1 MSYISILLPAFHLNT
16 TDISEITK
24 QCSIQFDL
32 SPDKF
37 DVLEINDKSSKINF
51 GIKFNESNLSLSSI
65 EDLIYQKDCMQT
77 LSEKAFESLHS
88 MSQKLNELINSF
100 KENGNNEEFK
110 KDLMNDNIKLKELL
124 VSQIEYSDNFRI
136 NTEKTLNRIKEEF
149 RTIVKELETLKK
161 KSNNKEE
168 DINNIENINNNI
180 NNINNNALLIS
191 SSVDGNLGNENKN
204 NIGNNIDNNII
215 NDMQQNINNNNSN
228 NNLQINDN
236 NNVVLPLKVNL
247 IK

>member
-37 DVLEINDKSSKINF
+37 DVLEIIDKSSKINY
-51 GIKFNESNLSLSSI
+51 GIKFNESHLSLSSI

-77 LSEKAFESLHS
+77 LSEKAFESLQS

-124 VSQIEYSDNFRI
+124 VSQIEYSDNFRV

-149 RTIVKELETLKK
+149 KTIVQELETLKK
-161 KSNNKEE
+161 KSNNKEDE
-168 DINNIENINNNI
+168 ININNIENLNNNV
-180 NNINNNALLIS
+180 NLNNNALLIS
-191 SSVDGNLGNENKN
+191 SSVDGNF
-204 NIGNNIDNNII
+204 DNNII
-215 NDMQQNINNNNSN
+215 NDLQQNTNNNN
-228 NNLQINDN
+228 NNLQINEN
-236 NNVVLPLKVNL
+236 NNNLTLPLKVNL

>member
-24 QCSIQFDL
+24 QCSIQFAL
-32 SPDKF
+32 SSDKF
-37 DVLEINDKSSKINF
+37 DVLEINDKSSKINY

-161 KSNNKEE
+161 KSNNKED
-168 DINNIENINNNI
+168 DINNIESLN

-191 SSVDGNLGNENKN
+191 SSIDGNLGNENKN
-204 NIGNNIDNNII
+204 NTGNNIENNIV
-215 NDMQQNINNNNSN
+215 NDLQQNINSNNTN

>member
-16 TDISEITK
+16 TDISEISK
-24 QCSIQFDL
+24 QCSIQFGL

-37 DVLEINDKSSKINF
+37 DVLEIIDKSPQINY
-51 GIKFNESNLSLSSI
+51 GIKFNESYLSLSSI

-88 MSQKLNELINSF
+88 MSQKLNEIVNSF

-124 VSQIEYSDNFRI
+124 VSQIEYSDNFRV

-149 RTIVKELETLKK
+149 KTIVQELETLKK
-161 KSNNKEE
+161 KSNNKEDE
-168 DINNIENINNNI
+168 ININNIENLNNNANL
-180 NNINNNALLIS
+180 NNKALLIS
-191 SSVDGNLGNENKN
+191 SSVDGNF
-204 NIGNNIDNNII
+204 DNNII
-215 NDMQQNINNNNSN
+215 NDLQQNTNNN
-228 NNLQINDN
+228 NNLQINEN
-236 NNVVLPLKVNL
+236 NNNLTLPLKVNL

>member
-1 MSYISILLPAFHLNT
+1 MPAFHLNT
-16 TDISEITK
+16 TDISEISK
-24 QCSIQFDL
+24 QCSIQFGL

-37 DVLEINDKSSKINF
+37 DVLEIIDKSPQINY
-51 GIKFNESNLSLSSI
+51 GIKFNESYLSLSSI

-88 MSQKLNELINSF
+88 MSQKLNEIVNSF

-124 VSQIEYSDNFRI
+124 VSQIEYSDNFRV

-149 RTIVKELETLKK
+149 KTIVQELETLKK
-161 KSNNKEE
+161 KSNNKEDE
-168 DINNIENINNNI
+168 ININNIENLNNNV
-180 NNINNNALLIS
+180 NLNNNALLIS
-191 SSVDGNLGNENKN
+191 SSVDGNF
-204 NIGNNIDNNII
+204 DNNII
-215 NDMQQNINNNNSN
+215 NDLQQNTNNNNN
-228 NNLQINDN
+228 NNLQINEN
-236 NNVVLPLKVNL
+236 NNNLTLPLKVNL

>member
-37 DVLEINDKSSKINF
+37 DVLEINDKSSKINY

-149 RTIVKELETLKK
+149 RTIVQELETLKK
-161 KSNNKEE
+161 KSNNKED
-168 DINNIENINNNI
+168 DINNIESIN

-191 SSVDGNLGNENKN
+191 SSIDGNLGNENN
-204 NIGNNIDNNII
+204 TGNNIENNIA
-215 NDMQQNINNNNSN
+215 NDMQQNINSNNTN
-228 NNLQINDN
+228 NNLQINDK

>member
-37 DVLEINDKSSKINF
+37 DVLEINDKSSKINY

-149 RTIVKELETLKK
+149 RTIVQELETLKK
-161 KSNNKEE
+161 KSNNKED
-168 DINNIENINNNI
+168 DINNIESIN

-191 SSVDGNLGNENKN
+191 SSIDGNLGNENN
-204 NIGNNIDNNII
+204 TGNNIENNIA
-215 NDMQQNINNNNSN
+215 NDMQQNINSNNTN

>member
-16 TDISEITK
+16 TDISEISK
-24 QCSIQFDL
+24 QCSIQFGL

-37 DVLEINDKSSKINF
+37 DVLEIIDKSPQINY
-51 GIKFNESNLSLSSI
+51 GIKFYESYLSLSSI

-88 MSQKLNELINSF
+88 MSQKLNEIVNSF

-124 VSQIEYSDNFRI
+124 VSQIEYSDNFRV

-149 RTIVKELETLKK
+149 KTIVQELETLKK
-161 KSNNKEE
+161 KSNNKEDE
-168 DINNIENINNNI
+168 ININNNENL
-180 NNINNNALLIS
+180 NNNVNLNNNALLIS
-191 SSVDGNLGNENKN
+191 SSVDGNF
-204 NIGNNIDNNII
+204 DNNII
-215 NDMQQNINNNNSN
+215 NDLQQNTNNNN
-228 NNLQINDN
+228 NNLQINEN
-236 NNVVLPLKVNL
+236 NNNLTLPLKVNL

>member
-32 SPDKF
+32 SSDKF
-37 DVLEINDKSSKINF
+37 DVLEINDKSSKINY

-161 KSNNKEE
+161 KSNNKED
-168 DINNIENINNNI
+168 DINNIESLN

-191 SSVDGNLGNENKN
+191 SSIDGNLGNENKN
-204 NIGNNIDNNII
+204 NTGNNIENNIV
-215 NDMQQNINNNNSN
+215 NDMQQNINSNNTNNNS
-228 NNLQINDN
+228 QINDN

>member
-16 TDISEITK
+16 TDISEISK
-24 QCSIQFDL
+24 QCSIQFGL

-37 DVLEINDKSSKINF
+37 DVLEIIDKSPQINY
-51 GIKFNESNLSLSSI
+51 GIKFNESYLSLSSI

-88 MSQKLNELINSF
+88 MSQKLNEIVNSF

-124 VSQIEYSDNFRI
+124 VSQIEYSDNFRV

-149 RTIVKELETLKK
+149 KTIVQELETLKK
-161 KSNNKEE
+161 KSNNKEDE
-168 DINNIENINNNI
+168 ININNIENLNNNV
-180 NNINNNALLIS
+180 NLNNNALLIS
-191 SSVDGNLGNENKN
+191 SSVDGNF
-204 NIGNNIDNNII
+204 DNNII
-215 NDMQQNINNNNSN
+215 NDLQQNTNNN
-228 NNLQINDN
+228 NNLQINEN
-236 NNVVLPLKVNL
+236 NNNLTLPLKVNL

>member
-16 TDISEITK
+16 TDISEIIK

-161 KSNNKEE
+161 KSNNKDD
-168 DINNIENINNNI
+168 DINNIESLN

-191 SSVDGNLGNENKN
+191 SSIDGNLGNENKN
-204 NIGNNIDNNII
+204 NTGNNIENNIV
-215 NDMQQNINNNNSN
+215 NDMQQNINSNNTNNNS
-228 NNLQINDN
+228 QINDN

>member
-16 TDISEITK
+16 TDISEISK
-24 QCSIQFDL
+24 QCSIQFGL

-37 DVLEINDKSSKINF
+37 DVLEIIDKSPQINY
-51 GIKFNESNLSLSSI
+51 GIKFNESYLSLSSI

-88 MSQKLNELINSF
+88 MSQKLNEIVNSF

-124 VSQIEYSDNFRI
+124 VSQIEYSDNFRV

-149 RTIVKELETLKK
+149 KTIVQELETLKK
-161 KSNNKEE
+161 NQIIKRMK
-168 DINNIENINNNI
+168 
-180 NNINNNALLIS
+180 LI
-191 SSVDGNLGNENKN
+191 
-204 NIGNNIDNNII
+204 
-215 NDMQQNINNNNSN
+215 
-228 NNLQINDN
+228 
-236 NNVVLPLKVNL
+236 
-247 IK
+247 

>member
-37 DVLEINDKSSKINF
+37 DVLEFIDKSSKINY
-51 GIKFNESNLSLSSI
+51 GIKFNESHLSLSSI

-77 LSEKAFESLHS
+77 LSEKAFESLQS

-149 RTIVKELETLKK
+149 RTIVQELETLKK
-161 KSNNKEE
+161 KSNNKDD
-168 DINNIENINNNI
+168 DIYNVESVNNNI
-180 NNINNNALLIS
+180 NNNNALLIS
-191 SSVDGNLGNENKN
+191 SSVDGNIGNENKIN
-204 NIGNNIDNNII
+204 SGNNSDNNIV
-215 NDMQQNINNNNSN
+215 NDMQQNTNNNHLQINENNNN
-228 NNLQINDN
+228 I
-236 NNVVLPLKVNL
+236 VLPLKVNL

>member
-16 TDISEITK
+16 TDISEISK
-24 QCSIQFDL
+24 QCSIQFGL

-37 DVLEINDKSSKINF
+37 DVLEIIDKSPQINY
-51 GIKFNESNLSLSSI
+51 GIKFNESYLSLSSI

-88 MSQKLNELINSF
+88 MSQKLNEIVNSF

-124 VSQIEYSDNFRI
+124 VSQIEYSDNFRV

-149 RTIVKELETLKK
+149 KTIVQELETLKK
-161 KSNNKEE
+161 KSNNKEDE
-168 DINNIENINNNI
+168 ININNIENLNNNV
-180 NNINNNALLIS
+180 NLNNNALLIS
-191 SSVDGNLGNENKN
+191 SSVDGNF
-204 NIGNNIDNNII
+204 DNNII
-215 NDMQQNINNNNSN
+215 NDLQQNTNNNNNN
-228 NNLQINDN
+228 NNLQINEN
-236 NNVVLPLKVNL
+236 NNNLTLPLKVNL

>member
-16 TDISEITK
+16 TDISEISK
-24 QCSIQFDL
+24 QCSIQFGL

-37 DVLEINDKSSKINF
+37 DVLEIIDKSPQINY
-51 GIKFNESNLSLSSI
+51 GIKFNESYLSLSSI

-88 MSQKLNELINSF
+88 MSQKLNEIVNSF

-124 VSQIEYSDNFRI
+124 VSQIEYSDNFRV

-149 RTIVKELETLKK
+149 KTIMQELETLKK
-161 KSNNKEE
+161 KSNNKEDE
-168 DINNIENINNNI
+168 ININNVENL
-180 NNINNNALLIS
+180 NNNVNLNNNALLIS
-191 SSVDGNLGNENKN
+191 SSVDGNF
-204 NIGNNIDNNII
+204 DNNII
-215 NDMQQNINNNNSN
+215 NDLQQNTNNNN
-228 NNLQINDN
+228 NNLQINEN
-236 NNVVLPLKVNL
+236 NNNLTLPLKVNL

>member
-37 DVLEINDKSSKINF
+37 DVLEINDKSSKINY

-149 RTIVKELETLKK
+149 RTIVQELETLKK

-168 DINNIENINNNI
+168 DINNIENIN

-215 NDMQQNINNNNSN
+215 NDMQQNTNNNHLQINENNNN
-228 NNLQINDN
+228 I
-236 NNVVLPLKVNL
+236 VLPLKVNL

>member
-16 TDISEITK
+16 TDILEIKK

-37 DVLEINDKSSKINF
+37 DVLEIYDKSSKINY
-51 GIKFNESNLSLSSI
+51 GIKFNESYLSLSSI
-65 EDLIYQKDCMQT
+65 EELIYQRDCMRT
-77 LSEKAFESLHS
+77 ISEKAFESLHS

-110 KDLMNDNIKLKELL
+110 NDLMNDNIKLKELL

-149 RTIVKELETLKK
+149 KTIVQELETLKK
-161 KSNNKEE
+161 KSNNKDD
-168 DINNIENINNNI
+168 DINHIENVNKNNP
-180 NNINNNALLIS
+180 LLIT
-191 SSVDGNLGNENKN
+191 SSVDGNLRNENKINSRN
-204 NIGNNIDNNII
+204 NSDNNII
-215 NDMQQNINNNNSN
+215 NDVQQNPNNNNN
-228 NNLQINDN
+228 NNLQINVNN
-236 NNVVLPLKVNL
+236 NNVILPLKVNL

>member
-37 DVLEINDKSSKINF
+37 DVLEINDKSSKINY
-51 GIKFNESNLSLSSI
+51 GIKFNESYLSLSSI

-149 RTIVKELETLKK
+149 RTIVQELETLKK
-161 KSNNKEE
+161 KSNNKED
-168 DINNIENINNNI
+168 DIYNIESIN
-180 NNINNNALLIS
+180 NNINNNALLMS
-191 SSVDGNLGNENKN
+191 GSVDGNLGNENKN
-204 NIGNNIDNNII
+204 NTGNNIDNNTI
-215 NDMQQNINNNNSN
+215 NDMQQNINNNNTN

>member
-149 RTIVKELETLKK
+149 RTIVQELETLKK
-161 KSNNKEE
+161 KSNNKDD
-168 DINNIENINNNI
+168 DIYNVESVNNNI
-180 NNINNNALLIS
+180 NNNNALLIS
-191 SSVDGNLGNENKN
+191 SSVDGNIGNENKIN
-204 NIGNNIDNNII
+204 SGNNSDNNIV
-215 NDMQQNINNNNSN
+215 NDMQQNTNNNHLQINENNNN
-228 NNLQINDN
+228 I
-236 NNVVLPLKVNL
+236 VLPLKVNL